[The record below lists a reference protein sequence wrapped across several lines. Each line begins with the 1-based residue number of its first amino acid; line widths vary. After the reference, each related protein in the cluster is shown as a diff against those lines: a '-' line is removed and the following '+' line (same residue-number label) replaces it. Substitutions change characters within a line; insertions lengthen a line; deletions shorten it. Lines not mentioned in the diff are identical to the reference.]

1 MITSYNDH
9 SRSSIFDFVE
19 IDIDN
24 MIAIYGASNDQT
36 FIHKDFN
43 YEL

>member
-1 MITSYNDH
+1 MITSYDDH
-9 SRSSIFDFVE
+9 SQLSIFDFVE
-19 IDIDN
+19 MNIDI

-36 FIHKDFN
+36 HQDFN